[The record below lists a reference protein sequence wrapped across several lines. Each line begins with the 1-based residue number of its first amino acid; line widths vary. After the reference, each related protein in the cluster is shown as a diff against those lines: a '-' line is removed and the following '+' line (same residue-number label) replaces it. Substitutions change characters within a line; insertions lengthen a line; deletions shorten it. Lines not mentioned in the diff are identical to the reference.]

1 MIKATY
7 ITKKFIL
14 DFVSVMITVSWKG
27 VRTEINR
34 LADWDRIVRAHIL
47 LYKQ

>member
-14 DFVSVMITVSWKG
+14 DFDFIVIKVSWKG
-27 VRTEINR
+27 VSEARNR
-34 LADWDRIVRAHIL
+34 HADCDGIMRAHIL
-47 LYKQ
+47 LYEQ

>member
-14 DFVSVMITVSWKG
+14 DFVSIVITVSWKG
-27 VRTEINR
+27 VRAEINR
-34 LADWDRIVRAHIL
+34 LGDWDRIVRAHIL